1 MKKLTK
7 IKLINWH
14 LFVSQTIDIKNN
26 TLISG
31 ENGVGKTTLLDA
43 LQYVLI
49 GGKSG
54 VKFNIAANEN
64 AKRSVE
70 NYMKGKIG
78 AENKKFLR
86 NSDVITHISL
96 EFYDEIKQKF
106 TIIGCVL
113 ELPYKG
119 ILKEKFYLF
128 NDIKISDE
136 IFISCNN
143 RPNNFQ
149 QTRNYLR
156 QFNQSF
162 DFFDTKKQYQD
173 RIQKYLCIDINKY
186 NKILPKA
193 LSFKSL
199 NLQNF
204 VFDFLLESNP
214 INVVSLKNNVHQ
226 LKKIENQIQLE
237 KSKLKKLIKIID
249 LDKEV
254 GLLENQININ
264 FLVEKMIFCEKK
276 QNFLND
282 LLQKKKEVKLI
293 IENCLQKQK
302 NTVLKIENLNNK
314 ILQLKTFQMQDD
326 AGTSLYFLQKDL
338 IQKEKNLNDFE
349 NQLYKFQNN
358 LKDENNILKKLFEFD
373 NFSLTDEIKKIMHF
387 IDKFSFDNGR
397 EEDFL
402 FLKDSIKKISYFF
415 YKKIIEM
422 NIKQNNLKEEINSL
436 QDNVMNN
443 HYQIDNIKSHIK
455 NYPLNLNIMKLI
467 SLIKNNLKK
476 IYKKDIFIYPL
487 CELIEIKDELWR
499 NAIEGF
505 LGKRKFNLIIDP
517 LYFDQSLKIYEKYQL
532 KEKIYDVGL
541 VNVEKISDIEPRA
554 NSLFYKITANDKNAL
569 KYAKIL
575 LSNVICELDVTK
587 LKNHSNSITPQC
599 MIYNNYTARQLNP
612 KTYSVP
618 YIGFNYKDDY
628 QKKVTEE
635 MGFYQNELM
644 KKKNIFQKNEH
655 FISLIKNS
663 KINILL
669 DNDFSSKYEK
679 LNIQKKEIQETKK
692 KIEQLNKKDLKAIEN
707 NLNQLQIIYSEEN
720 NKLNK
725 ILSEIAENKN
735 KEKNYQS
742 QIVSL
747 EKELVVLKDELNK
760 KQKEEVIN
768 LEAASVQFKN
778 FLNQYKHNFEL
789 ICRNIKGN
797 IQEIEKQKNNKKL
810 DIIML
815 MKLYVKEYN
824 IFDCE
829 PNINNLD
836 FFVQEYNLINFKNLI
851 NYEQESRELRIK
863 TEIIF
868 KEEFA
873 NKLKES
879 IENAHQKIKNLN
891 NILKDRPFGNDQYQI
906 IIDASEDPEYKKYYS
921 IFMEENEFI
930 QQKKSISGELK
941 NYKEIIIDELFQ
953 KIISFDSEYESV
965 MYEFLDYRNYLYYDI
980 KIKDRYNNVSLF
992 SKIFREK
999 SGGETQV
1006 PFYIIMAVCF
1016 EQLMVENTDN
1026 KGCLVLFDE
1035 TFNNM
1040 DENRIES
1047 MMSFFNE
1054 LKFQFF
1060 IAIPPQRIV
1069 NISPFVQTNLIIIK
1083 DNNHIIVED
1092 FTKEIIN

>member
-14 LFVSQTIDIKNN
+14 LFASQTIVIKNN

-86 NSDVITHISL
+86 NNDVITHISL
-96 EFYDEIKQKF
+96 EFYDEIKKKF
-106 TIIGCVL
+106 TIMGCVL

-136 IFISCNN
+136 IFISSNN
-143 RPNNFQ
+143 VPNNYQ

-156 QFNQSF
+156 KFDKNF
-162 DFFDTKKQYQD
+162 DFFDTKKQYQNM
-173 RIQKYLCIDINKY
+173 IQKYLCININKY
-186 NKILPKA
+186 NQILPKA
-193 LSFKSL
+193 LAFKSL

-214 INVVSLKNNVHQ
+214 INVVSLKNNVNQ
-226 LKKIENQIQLE
+226 LKKIENQIQLD

-249 LDKEV
+249 LDKEIR
-254 GLLENQININ
+254 LLDNQISIN
-264 FLVEKMIFCEKK
+264 LLLEKMILFEKK
-276 QNFLND
+276 QNILKDYFKK
-282 LLQKKKEVKLI
+282 QKQILEI
-293 IENCLQKQK
+293 IENSLEKKK
-302 NTVLKIENLNNK
+302 NICLKIENLNNK
-314 ILQLKTFQMQDD
+314 ILQLKTFQIQDD
-326 AGTSLYFLQKDL
+326 VGTSLYFLKKDL
-338 IQKEKNLNDFE
+338 LQNEKNLNDFE
-349 NQLYKFQNN
+349 NQLHKFQNN
-358 LKDENNILKKLFEFD
+358 LKDENNILKKLLEID
-373 NFSLTDEIKKIMHF
+373 NYSLTDELKQIIEF
-387 IDKFSFDNGR
+387 IDRFSFSN
-397 EEDFL
+397 EEDNFL
-402 FLKDSIKKISYFF
+402 ILKDFIKKISYFF
-415 YKKIIEM
+415 YKKIIEL

-436 QDNVMNN
+436 QEKIIDN
-443 HYQIDNIKSHIK
+443 HYNLDNINSHIK
-455 NYPLNLNIMKLI
+455 NYPPNIVKLI
-467 SLIKNNLKK
+467 NLIKNKLNN
-476 IYKKDIFIYPL
+476 IYKKDVFIYPL

-505 LGKRKFNLIIDP
+505 LGARKFNLIIDP
-517 LYFDQSLKIYEKYQL
+517 FYFDQSLKIYEQYQL

-541 VNVEKISDIEPRA
+541 VNVQKISSIEPRP
-554 NSLFYKITANDKNAL
+554 NSLFHKIIANDNNAL
-569 KYAKIL
+569 KYIKLL
-575 LSNVICELDVTK
+575 LSNIICEIDVSK
-587 LKNHSNSITPQC
+587 LKNHSTAITPQC

-612 KTYSVP
+612 KNYNIP
-618 YIGFNYKDDY
+618 YIGFNYKDNY
-628 QKKVTEE
+628 KKKVIEE
-635 MGFYQNELM
+635 IGFYQKELI
-644 KKKNIFQKNEH
+644 KKKENFQKNEH
-655 FISLIKNS
+655 LISLIKNS
-663 KINILL
+663 KINILV
-669 DNDFSSKYEK
+669 DNDFSYICKK
-679 LNIQKKEIQETKK
+679 LNIQKKEIQEIKK
-692 KIEQLNKKDLKAIEN
+692 QIEQLKNKKDLKEIEM
-707 NLNQLQIIYSEEN
+707 NLNQLQINHSEEN
-720 NKLNK
+720 NKLNQ

-742 QIVSL
+742 QICYL
-747 EKELVVLKDELNK
+747 EKELIFLKEELNK
-760 KQKEEVIN
+760 KQNEKIIH
-768 LEAASVQFKN
+768 LEAASIQFKN
-778 FLNQYKHNFEL
+778 FLNQYKNNFEL
-789 ICRNIKGN
+789 ISRNIKDN

-815 MKLYVKEYN
+815 MKLYIKEYN

-829 PNINNLD
+829 PNIENLD

-851 NYEQESRELRIK
+851 NYEKESKELRMK

-868 KEEFA
+868 KEEFV

-891 NILKDRPFGNDQYQI
+891 KILKDRPFGNDQYQI
-906 IIDASEDPEYKKYYS
+906 IIDSSEDPEYKKYYS
-921 IFMEENEFI
+921 IFMEENDSLKQEKPISREF
-930 QQKKSISGELK
+930 KS
-941 NYKEIIIDELFQ
+941 YKEIVIDELFQ

-965 MYEFLDYRNYLYYDI
+965 IYEFLDYRNYLYYDI
-980 KIKDRYNNVSLF
+980 KIKDKENHVSLF

-1006 PFYIIMAVCF
+1006 PFYIIIAVCF
-1016 EQLMVENTDN
+1016 EQLMVDNTDQ

-1083 DNNHIIVED
+1083 DNNHVIVED
-1092 FTKEIIN
+1092 FTKEMIN